1 MKKSFNSWKLL
12 TLLSSLIFAMS
23 CWYLVYAAGGFDN
36 WKVPGGIWN
45 ELSSTEWNDLMD
57 NLWVPSWA
65 VMAFN
70 LSSCPDWWTEYTAA
84 RDRTIR
90 GKGYYNSA
98 GDTGGSD
105 NIYLSEYQLP
115 AHSHYMVAR
124 WAKNS
129 SQYVYDHDWM
139 NYPNLP
145 LAYEDDH
152 DDSGSDGNFSY
163 TLAAYPGTATLWK
176 TSTAW
181 YWWGVDIRNS
191 YVMLLFCQKN

>member
-23 CWYLVYAAGGFDN
+23 CWYIVYAAAGF
-36 WKVPGGIWN
+36 KVPGGIWM
-45 ELSSTEWNDLMD
+45 ELDSSEWNEVVDYL
-57 NLWVPSWA
+57 VPSWA

-105 NIYLSEYQLP
+105 YIYLSEYDCV
-115 AHSHYMVAR
+115 SHETLIK
-124 WAKNS
+124 WLLN
-129 SQYVYDHDWM
+129 
-139 NYPNLP
+139 NL
-145 LAYEDDH
+145 
-152 DDSGSDGNFSY
+152 
-163 TLAAYPGTATLWK
+163 TLLSWCRIVFYQTLRFYYK
-176 TSTAW
+176 
-181 YWWGVDIRNS
+181 
-191 YVMLLFCQKN
+191 LLCLVSCETYF